1 MNKYCINCKYYLE
14 IVTSNGYD
22 NYDKCKASSQI
33 EPNLVTGQS
42 IIQYRY
48 CTTMRAVGELCDND
62 AKLFEPR
69 EISTAVYSDEDE
81 HSPYFPN

>member
-1 MNKYCINCKYYLE
+1 MNKYCINCKYHLE
-14 IVTSNGYD
+14 SVTSNEYD

-33 EPNLVTGQS
+33 EKNLITGQS

-69 EISTAVYSDEDE
+69 EIPTAVYSDEDE